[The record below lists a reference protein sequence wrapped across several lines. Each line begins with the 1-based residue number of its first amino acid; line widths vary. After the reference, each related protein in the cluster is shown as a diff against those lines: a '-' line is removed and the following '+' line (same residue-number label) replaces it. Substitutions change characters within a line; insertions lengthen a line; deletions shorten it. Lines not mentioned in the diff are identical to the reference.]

1 MVFIIATEIQ
11 ITHPLTG
18 HSWLDLGLKILYTE
32 QKFTNLPS
40 FLSFAYLLFIY
51 ATEKKVSQSFSDGGK
66 SLSCETW
73 RLLVSWIPTK
83 SRRLLC
89 RGEKTRLNLK
99 KKKVRRE
106 CKG

>member
-1 MVFIIATEIQ
+1 MVFIIATKIQ

-51 ATEKKVSQSFSDGGK
+51 ATEKRCPSLFLMEEKVSAVKPGDYWCLGFPPS
-66 SLSCETW
+66 
-73 RLLVSWIPTK
+73 
-83 SRRLLC
+83 
-89 RGEKTRLNLK
+89 
-99 KKKVRRE
+99 
-106 CKG
+106 